1 MRCNTLSVDQ
11 PRYYSFMHMWDMH
24 SKETLPKTLTLA
36 DEETRSSICS
46 HYFARV
52 ALSRI
57 TVTLLLAHGQKPFR
71 RDARKE
77 KERERGRRE
86 NAIHVKMCIEIFVAT
101 FFFFFFFLHHLVS
114 RKERE
119 RKGRKEINFL
129 FCTSLSYLLTKYTL
143 E

>member
-1 MRCNTLSVDQ
+1 MRCNTLSVDR

-101 FFFFFFFLHHLVS
+101 FFFFFFFCTTWFREKRENGRDARRLIFYFVHLFRIS
-114 RKERE
+114 
-119 RKGRKEINFL
+119 
-129 FCTSLSYLLTKYTL
+129 
-143 E
+143 